1 MRDKEGDRERNTL
14 EIKHRVQRKEDQVGS
29 NR

>member
-14 EIKHRVQRKEDQVGS
+14 EIKQRVQRKEDQVGS